1 MYFVIDL
8 RINSTTPVP
17 IWNINGAFYTGLLDT
32 PIQNVPGKNQTLLWQ
47 DKQAL
52 VTIDLVINLCQIL
65 FPLIATSPVNV
76 QLLSK
81 HSTVTVRIS
90 TL

>member
-1 MYFVIDL
+1 
-8 RINSTTPVP
+8 
-17 IWNINGAFYTGLLDT
+17 
-32 PIQNVPGKNQTLLWQ
+32 
-47 DKQAL
+47 